1 MQKLKVPRYIQW
13 LVITGLFFLLL
24 MTLLRLAF
32 IFTFKS
38 GFHFSS
44 LLPSLLLGIRF
55 DLRIVCLA
63 CMLFFLLGSIK
74 FLHPIQTK
82 AGSSLSFT
90 LWAVFSLVFCF
101 FYVVDFAHYS
111 YLFQRLN
118 ASVLNYLE
126 DAGISM
132 SMVWQSY
139 PVIWIIAAIVTG
151 TFLLLA
157 MVKLIYNYILSKPI
171 TSNKASRMSWGLV
184 FFILLSLG
192 IFGRAGQYPL
202 RWSDA
207 FALGSDYKAQVALNP
222 FQSFFSSLDYRHAT
236 FDIKKVKEH
245 YAYMSAYLGVD
256 HPDSAT
262 LNFERIVTGSP
273 KEFDSSRKPNVVVV
287 ICESFSAYKSSMVGN
302 PLNTTPFFN
311 QMVQEGIYFD
321 RCFSPSYGTARG
333 VWAVITGIP
342 DIQLNKTASRNP
354 AAVDQH
360 TIINDFDG
368 YEKFYFLGGSTS
380 WANIRG
386 VLTNNID
393 GLHIYEQENFKAAK
407 IDVWGISDKNLFLES
422 NKILASSHN
431 PFFAVIQTADNHRPY
446 TIPEEDLKM
455 FRKNNL
461 PSDTLK
467 KYGFESLDEYNAF
480 RYTDFGYQ
488 QFIQAAKKEAYFN
501 NTIFVFVGDHGINGN
516 VGNMLPRVFTEQR
529 LSSEHVPLLLYAPAL
544 LKPSRY
550 SFAASQLDVLP
561 TAAGLA
567 GISYHNNTLGK
578 DLLQYAAGKKP
589 DAAFITDPD
598 TRRIGIVSNSLFYS
612 CNINGSSEFFGSAVT
627 NQPVNLTDSLR
638 RQYRQIT
645 DAWYQTARYLLFNNK
660 KKK

>member
-1 MQKLKVPRYIQW
+1 
-13 LVITGLFFLLL
+13 
-24 MTLLRLAF
+24 
-32 IFTFKS
+32 
-38 GFHFSS
+38 
-44 LLPSLLLGIRF
+44 
-55 DLRIVCLA
+55 
-63 CMLFFLLGSIK
+63 MLFFLLGSLK
-74 FLHPIQTK
+74 FLHPFQTK

-90 LWAVFSLVFCF
+90 LWGVFSLVFCF

-111 YLFQRLN
+111 YLSQRLN

-139 PVIWIIAAIVTG
+139 PVFWIIAAIVAG

-157 MVKLIYNYILSKPI
+157 IVKLIYNYILSKPI
-171 TSNKASRMSWGLV
+171 TSNKVSRMSWGIV
-184 FFILLSLG
+184 FFVLLSLG

-207 FALGSDYKAQVALNP
+207 FSLGSDYKAQVALNP
-222 FQSFFSSLDYRHAT
+222 FQSFFSSLNYRHAT

-256 HPDSAT
+256 HPDSAA
-262 LNFERIVTGSP
+262 LNFERIVADSSG
-273 KEFDSSRKPNVVVV
+273 KYDSSRKPNVIVV

-311 QMVQEGIYFD
+311 QMVQQGIYFD

-333 VWAVITGIP
+333 VWAVITGTP
-342 DIQLNKTASRNP
+342 DVQLNKTASRNP

-360 TIINDFDG
+360 TIINNFTG

-386 VLTNNID
+386 VLTNNIG
-393 GLHIYEQENFKAAK
+393 GLHIYEQENFKSAK

-422 NKILASSHN
+422 NKILASSRN
-431 PFFAVIQTADNHRPY
+431 PFFAIIQTADNHRPY
-446 TIPEEDLKM
+446 TIPEEDLKT
-455 FRKNNL
+455 FKRNKL

-480 RYTDFGYQ
+480 RYTDFSYQ
-488 QFIQAAKKEAYFN
+488 QFIEAARKEKYFS

-516 VGNMLPRVFTEQR
+516 VGNMLPRVFTDQR
-529 LSSEHVPLLLYAPAL
+529 LSSEHVPLLFYAPAL

-561 TAAGLA
+561 TLAGLA
-567 GISYHNNTLGK
+567 GISYRNNTLGK

-589 DAAFITDPD
+589 DAAFIADPD
-598 TRRIGIVSNSLFYS
+598 TRRIGIVSNNLFYS
-612 CNINGSSEFFGSAVT
+612 CNINGSSEFFGSAVS
-627 NQPVNLTDSLR
+627 NKPVKLTDSLR
-638 RQYRQIT
+638 RQYRQVT